1 MNAQTAAATSNRS
14 DATASAWIAEP
25 VRGMSGLLG
34 LGGLARLIWLD
45 WPFWLGDGFDVHCY
59 LRVDFIMTG
68 GTELRVRSP
77 IGGFSIACCSDGDGL
92 AYRIKCLSLG
102 DCLQRELDLL
112 VQSLQL
118 LGIRYETIVG
128 NTVQFGSGEV

>member
-1 MNAQTAAATSNRS
+1 MNCGAGTGHV
-14 DATASAWIAEP
+14 W
-25 VRGMSGLLG
+25 LLG
-34 LGGLARLIWLD
+34 LGGLARLIWLV
-45 WPFWLGDGFDVHCY
+45 WLFWLGDGFDVHCY
-59 LRVDFIMTG
+59 LHADLIMAG

-77 IGGFSIACCSDGDGL
+77 IGGFGIACCSDGDGL

>member
-1 MNAQTAAATSNRS
+1 
-14 DATASAWIAEP
+14 
-25 VRGMSGLLG
+25 MSGCLG
-34 LGGLARLIWLD
+34 SAGLPGSSGLTGSSGLAMDLMFTVTCVLISS
-45 WPFWLGDGFDVHCY
+45 WPEVRNCGPAPPSTVSA
-59 LRVDFIMTG
+59 LRVAVMVTVWLTVSNAF
-68 GTELRVRSP
+68 
-77 IGGFSIACCSDGDGL
+77 
-92 AYRIKCLSLG
+92 SLG